1 MSVNITKRVKLD
13 KGWYFA
19 PVTPNA
25 KRVIIDGQE
34 LDLPGRYYIDFRLNG
49 RRTRLAA
56 GETAKEAWAKK
67 EEKEKI
73 LAAHKAAAE
82 AGITLPAKVEAA
94 VVPTPV
100 GRPLRATVED
110 YLTETQTHKKTTTYN
125 AYRKALQYFLESCK
139 KATVEEITRED
150 MLAFRTHLKRKGH
163 SDRTIHNQFG
173 HVMIFLVWCGVTID
187 LKKQDRPVYT
197 DEEVEIY
204 TQAELDKFFA
214 ACSPMEKL
222 WFTFFL
228 ETGMRDQEVMLADW
242 SWVNSERNVI
252 TVRENKRFDWR
263 PKMNKGRQIAVPSSL
278 IASLKEWKRK
288 CDPACGLI
296 FPNTHCRPKGDFLAV
311 CKDIAKRANL
321 NPDEFFLHKFRA
333 TRITNWLRDGLD
345 LKSVQKLAGHAN
357 TPGGL
362 AATSRYLSGQEMD
375 NIQARVEAA
384 ANRRK

>member
-204 TQAELDKFFA
+204 TRAELDKFSA

-228 ETGMRDQEVMLADW
+228 ETGMRDQEVQHAEW
-242 SWVNSERNVI
+242 SWVDFERNI
-252 TVRENKRFDWR
+252 IAVRENKRFNWK
-263 PKMNKGRQIAVPSSL
+263 PKANKGRLIPVPSSL
-278 IASLKEWKRK
+278 TAALKKYHEKA
-288 CDPACGLI
+288 DPACGLI
-296 FPNTHCRPKGDFLAV
+296 FPNTKCTPKGDFLDA
-311 CKDIAKRANL
+311 CYKIAERAGL
-321 NPDEFFLHKFRA
+321 NRQNFWLHKFRA
-333 TRITNWLRDGLD
+333 TRITNWLRAGIDIR
-345 LKSVQKLAGHAN
+345 SVAKMAGHAN
-357 TPGGL
+357 ISITM
-362 AATSRYLSGQEMD
+362 RYLAPLDIGTLQT
-375 NIQARVEAA
+375 AVEKAA
-384 ANRRK
+384 AGGK